1 MKTLL
6 QNSNLQ
12 LKTTLNHHTT
22 IMQTCF
28 LRGGDWSCFHVNK
41 KMLTKIFPFLIHAIL
56 ADTHNDKGIFME
68 ITYTTFI
75 NGGRFIILLHLW

>member
-1 MKTLL
+1 MKKLL

-12 LKTTLNHHTT
+12 LKTPLNHHTT
-22 IMQTCF
+22 ILQTCF
-28 LRGGDWSCFHVNK
+28 LRGGLTFMLTK

-56 ADTHNDKGIFME
+56 AETHNDKGIFME